1 MNKISKR
8 IGLIFSII
16 AALCV
21 VHMITPTFRLQI
33 PFNEW
38 VWKNDPNDRIRY
50 YMSNSLVE
58 KLNKE
63 KPDVLHTAEMLG
75 QESMGGRHIE
85 SWDTHVTYFLMT
97 PPFYLMGLAMYT
109 LEIDFNEDG
118 TFKSAEVVYSD

>member
-1 MNKISKR
+1 MKTATKR
-8 IGLIFSII
+8 IGLIFLII

-21 VHMITPTFRLQI
+21 VHMITPTFGLQI

-58 KLNKE
+58 KLNE
-63 KPDVLHTAEMLG
+63 EQPDVLHTAEMLG
-75 QESMGGRHIE
+75 QVSMGGRHIE

-118 TFKSAEVVYSD
+118 TFKSVGVVYSD

>member
-8 IGLIFSII
+8 IGLIFLII

-75 QESMGGRHIE
+75 
-85 SWDTHVTYFLMT
+85 
-97 PPFYLMGLAMYT
+97 
-109 LEIDFNEDG
+109 
-118 TFKSAEVVYSD
+118 